1 MIEAKEF
8 LWRCRCHDAA
18 SLKEH
23 NARGEEQGFVQIV
36 CDENNGFAEAAGERA
51 EFALKLGASDWIKR
65 PKRLVHQQDGRIGS
79 KGAGDSD
86 ALALTT
92 GKFARTAICEFPRVK
107 ANEVEHFLNARG
119 GASGFPLFQNGNE
132 SHIFRNR
139 KMREETGVL
148 DNVTNAS
155 AKADQIP
162 SPGRALL
169 DEDFPLRGHQHS
181 IDQAKKCGLSA
192 TAAAEQDERLTLRN
206 G

>member
-36 CDENNGFAEAAGERA
+36 CDENNGFAEAPGERA

-86 ALALTT
+86 ALALAT
-92 GKFARTAICEFPRVK
+92 GKFARTAIGEFPRVK

-162 SPGRALL
+162 SPVERSWTKISPCEGISN
-169 DEDFPLRGHQHS
+169 S

-192 TAAAEQDERLTLRN
+192 TAAAKQDERLTLRN